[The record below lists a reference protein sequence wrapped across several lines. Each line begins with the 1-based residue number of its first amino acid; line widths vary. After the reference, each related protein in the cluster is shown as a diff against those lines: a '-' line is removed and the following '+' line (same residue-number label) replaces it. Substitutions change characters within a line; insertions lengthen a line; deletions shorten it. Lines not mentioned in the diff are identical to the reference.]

1 MTCSGRVQIIDTVY
15 APRPCSDLPGISGKM
30 AVFATRHTS
39 RLQGRTMAGSKKFW
53 DRIAK
58 RYAKKPVGN
67 EAAYQRKLAKTREY
81 LRPGMEVLEIGCGTG
96 STAIAHAPYVSH
108 IRATDL
114 SDKMIAIAQD
124 KAAAA
129 SVQNVTFEAL
139 AVEDLDAASE
149 SFDAVLALSL
159 LHLVDDRAA
168 VVDRIHDMLRPGGI
182 FVSNTV
188 CLGDSMKWFRFVG
201 PVGRWLGVF
210 PLVRI
215 FTRSELEESL
225 ARAGFSIEHA
235 WQPNKAVVFII
246 ARKA

>member
-1 MTCSGRVQIIDTVY
+1 M
-15 APRPCSDLPGISGKM
+15 PR
-30 AVFATRHTS
+30 
-39 RLQGRTMAGSKKFW
+39 SKKFW

-58 RYAKKPVGN
+58 RYAKKPIGN

-81 LRPGMEVLEIGCGTG
+81 LRPDMELLEIGCGTG
-96 STAIAHAPYVSH
+96 STAIAHAPYVGH
-108 IRATDL
+108 IRATDI
-114 SDKMIAIAQD
+114 SDKMSEIATG

-129 SVQNVTFEAL
+129 YVQNVTFEAL

-149 SFDAVLALSL
+149 SFDAVLAISL
-159 LHLVDDRAA
+159 LHLLEDKEA
-168 VVDRIHDMLRPGGI
+168 VIARIHDMLRPGGI

-188 CLGDSMKWFRFVG
+188 CLGDSMKWFRFIG

-215 FTRSELEESL
+215 FTRNELEENL
-225 ARAGFSIEHA
+225 ASVGFAIEHE
-235 WQPNKAVVFII
+235 WQPDKTVVFII